1 MAGRH
6 AVRVRNGQAAIDRLF
21 AAADTNKDGK
31 LTKDEVANFFWSR
44 FAKADVK
51 HQNFVTKDDLK
62 AYHKEQAKEMRA
74 EHHEKA
80 HEKAHKAKTTKK
92 HLSRP
97 PSRRRKRTPKADSK
111 AEVTPSSKAP
121 AKPESKG
128 TVKADLKGISTPAAK
143 AAVSE
148 RVKELQGRD
157 VSDVRSGGVGFARG
171 TPSP

>member
-1 MAGRH
+1 MAMAGPHQFGRH
-6 AVRVRNGQAAIDRLF
+6 VVRIRNGQAAIDRLF
-21 AAADTNKDGK
+21 AAADANKDGK

-44 FAKADVK
+44 LSKADVK

-62 AYHKEQAKEMRA
+62 AFRKERVKQMRA

-80 HEKAHKAKTTKK
+80 HKAKDHKK
-92 HLSRP
+92 AAP
-97 PSRRRKRTPKADSK
+97 PVAKPAEKKETPKADSK
-111 AEVTPSSKAP
+111 AEVTPSPKAP

-148 RVKELQGRD
+148 RVKEPK
-157 VSDVRSGGVGFARG
+157 AG
-171 TPSP
+171 TSAS